1 MIAKILVDNRGEA
14 PLCPEWGLAVY
25 IEHRGHKLLLDTG
38 ASGNFAQNAEHM
50 GVPLEEVE
58 FGALSHAHFDHADGL
73 DVFFEKNTKAKFYLR
88 KSARENCY
96 ALEAGK
102 RRYIGIRKGFL
113 DRFQERLE
121 YVTGLYELYPGAW
134 LLGHSTPGLAAVGK
148 KADMY
153 RRQGL
158 FLRPDDFSH
167 EQSLVLET
175 GQGLAVF
182 NSCCHAG
189 ADVVLREVQTTFPG
203 KKIAFILGGFHLYET
218 PADEVRAFARRL
230 EATGVEHIVTGH
242 CTGEKA
248 LAILREALG
257 ERVQALE
264 SGLVLEIE

>member
-14 PLCPEWGLAVY
+14 PLCPEW
-25 IEHRGHKLLLDTG
+25 
-38 ASGNFAQNAEHM
+38 
-50 GVPLEEVE
+50 
-58 FGALSHAHFDHADGL
+58 
-73 DVFFEKNTKAKFYLR
+73 
-88 KSARENCY
+88 
-96 ALEAGK
+96 
-102 RRYIGIRKGFL
+102 
-113 DRFQERLE
+113 
-121 YVTGLYELYPGAW
+121 
-134 LLGHSTPGLAAVGK
+134 
-148 KADMY
+148 
-153 RRQGL
+153 
-158 FLRPDDFSH
+158 
-167 EQSLVLET
+167 
-175 GQGLAVF
+175 GLAVF

-264 SGLVLEIE
+264 GGLVLEIE